1 MLRGDLE
8 DSDRLDGEP
17 LTEKELAQPQPQALP
32 IGGSRGNKV
41 AQSRSGYSYKRC
53 FEGGRMPLYRRLPK
67 RGFNTMDR
75 RRFNEVNVGRLQ
87 KAIDEGRLDAAKP
100 VDNAAL
106 VAAGLV
112 RRAHDGLRLLGE
124 GELKAKLA
132 ITVDHATT
140 SAKAAVEKVGGS
152 VTVIE
157 RKVLAADEAKR
168 AKTAAKRAKKVK
180 KSGAAEE

>member
-1 MLRGDLE
+1 M
-8 DSDRLDGEP
+8 RLNDMKDNP
-17 LTEKELAQPQPQALP
+17 
-32 IGGSRGNKV
+32 GSRKV
-41 AQSRSGYSYKRC
+41 RVRIGRGIGSGMGKQGGRGGKGQTARTGVRLGG
-53 FEGGRMPLYRRLPK
+53 FEGGQMPLYRRLPK